1 MSIPRGIVRLLC
13 ISALALSLT
22 AACAFWN
29 KPMTSDDPRYDDP
42 VFLRTE
48 GDHGSPIGDHHRYR
62 AMAEG
67 DTLSYTYAP
76 YNRRVLTPLIVKA
89 LPLDAEEGFYALTFL
104 SVAATG
110 VALFYALSRM
120 GLGGALSLA
129 GMFTFFSLGWG
140 PEYFLMNIWLIDPL
154 SFLLLA
160 LCVWAVAARR
170 DALFAALLVL
180 AALNKE
186 AGIFALALFYG
197 LRATGPLDFRVMGRT
212 VLVGL
217 PALLVLFGLRLG
229 IPAEVPYYYSYL
241 LMEVGPKRLE
251 EMTFPEAFGEYYL
264 WTFGLVGGLLP
275 LLSLASKEGRR
286 MAVRLLPFV
295 LLVYAQLLF
304 AFDTGRLLV
313 FAFPAVAIFL
323 ALGLKVLAKVAW
335 VREVYLV
342 PLPLVMLA
350 ANLRD
355 MGVYDANL
363 DLQALLLALY
373 LVAVFVAGRLF
384 GRDVREAH
392 DKLEDQ

>member
-22 AACAFWN
+22 AACAFLI
-29 KPMTSDDPRYDDP
+29 KPMTSDDPSYG
-42 VFLRTE
+42 TE
-48 GDHGSPIGDHHRYR
+48 GSHAQPLGDHHRYR

-67 DTLSYTYAP
+67 DALSYPYAP

-120 GLGGALSLA
+120 GLGGAPSLA
-129 GMFTFFSLGWG
+129 GMFTFYSLSWYPAYSLGN
-140 PEYFLMNIWLIDPL
+140 FWLIDPL

-229 IPAEVPYYYSYL
+229 IPAEEPYYYSWL
-241 LMEVGPKRLE
+241 LMDVVPKRLE

-295 LLVYAQLLF
+295 LLVYSQLLF
-304 AFDTGRLLV
+304 AQDTERLLV
-313 FAFPAVAIFL
+313 FAFPAVAILL

-355 MGVYDANL
+355 MGAYDAYL

-373 LVAVFVAGRLF
+373 LLAVFVAGRLF

-392 DKLEDQ
+392 DKLKDQ

>member
-1 MSIPRGIVRLLC
+1 MSIPGDIVRFLC
-13 ISALALSLT
+13 LSALALSLT
-22 AACAFWN
+22 AACAFSTD
-29 KPMTSDDPRYDDP
+29 PMTPDNPLYETP
-42 VFLRTE
+42 A
-48 GDHGSPIGDHHRYR
+48 GDHHHYR

-67 DTLSYTYAP
+67 DALSYTYAP
-76 YNRRVLTPLIVKA
+76 FNRRVLTPLIVKA

-104 SVAATG
+104 STAATG

-129 GMFTFFSLGWG
+129 GMFAFFSLGRAA
-140 PEYFLMNIWLIDPL
+140 EYHMWKFWLTDPL

-197 LRATGPLDFRVMGRT
+197 LRATDPLDFRVMGRT

-217 PALLVLFGLRLG
+217 PALLVLVGLRLG
-229 IPAEVPYYYSYL
+229 ISAENSYSYSVL
-241 LMEVGPKRLE
+241 ITQVVPKRLE
-251 EMTFPEAFGEYYL
+251 EMTFPEPFGTYYL

-304 AFDTGRLLV
+304 AFDTARLLV
-313 FAFPAVAIFL
+313 FAFPVVAIL
-323 ALGLKVLAKVAW
+323 VALGLKVLAKAAW
-335 VREVYLV
+335 VGEVYLV
-342 PLPLVMLA
+342 PLPLVMFA

-355 MGVYDANL
+355 SGFHANL
-363 DLQALLLALY
+363 DLQAPLLALY
-373 LVAVFVAGRLF
+373 LLAIFVAGRLF
-384 GRDVREAH
+384 GIPRPPG
-392 DKLEDQ
+392 

>member
-22 AACAFWN
+22 AAGAFWTP
-29 KPMTSDDPRYDDP
+29 PMTSDDPSYG
-42 VFLRTE
+42 TGE
-48 GDHGSPIGDHHRYR
+48 GTHAQPLGDHHRYR

-67 DTLSYTYAP
+67 DALSYPYAP

-180 AALNKE
+180 ATLNKE

-197 LRATGPLDFRVMGRT
+197 LRATGPLDFRVMGRI

-241 LMEVGPKRLE
+241 LMEVVPKRLE

-304 AFDTGRLLV
+304 AFDTERLLV
-313 FAFPAVAIFL
+313 FAFPAVAILL

-342 PLPLVMLA
+342 PLPLVMFA
-350 ANLRD
+350 ANLRSE
-355 MGVYDANL
+355 GAYDAYL

>member
-1 MSIPRGIVRLLC
+1 MSVTVGIIRFLC

-22 AACAFWN
+22 AALAFWN
-29 KPMTSDDPRYDDP
+29 KPMTSDDPRYG
-42 VFLRTE
+42 TE
-48 GDHGSPIGDHHRYR
+48 GGDHHRYR

-67 DTLSYTYAP
+67 DALSYPYAP

-104 SVAATG
+104 SIAATG

-129 GMFTFFSLGWG
+129 GMFAVFSLGRAT
-140 PEYFLMNIWLIDPL
+140 EYHMWNFWLTDPL

-197 LRATGPLDFRVMGRT
+197 LRATGPLDFRIMGRT

-229 IPAEVPYYYSYL
+229 IPAEEPYYYSWL
-241 LMEVGPKRLE
+241 LMDVVPKRLE

-295 LLVYAQLLF
+295 LLVYSQLLF
-304 AFDTGRLLV
+304 AQDTERLLV
-313 FAFPAVAIFL
+313 FAFPAVAILL

-350 ANLRD
+350 ANLRTR
-355 MGVYDANL
+355 GVYDANL

-392 DKLEDQ
+392 DELEDQ

>member
-1 MSIPRGIVRLLC
+1 MSIPRGIARLLC
-13 ISALALSLT
+13 LSALSLSLT
-22 AACAFWN
+22 AAYAFSTN
-29 KPMTSDDPRYDDP
+29 PLTSDDPRYG
-42 VFLRTE
+42 TE
-48 GDHGSPIGDHHRYR
+48 GDHHRYR

-67 DTLSYTYAP
+67 DTLSYPYAP

-120 GLGGALSLA
+120 GLGGAPSLA
-129 GMFTFFSLGWG
+129 GMFTFYSLSWYPAYSLGN
-140 PEYFLMNIWLIDPL
+140 FWLIDPL

-229 IPAEVPYYYSYL
+229 IPAEEPYYYSWL
-241 LMEVGPKRLE
+241 LMDVVPKRLE

-295 LLVYAQLLF
+295 LLVYSQLLF
-304 AFDTGRLLV
+304 AQDTERLLV
-313 FAFPAVAIFL
+313 FAFPAVAILL

-355 MGVYDANL
+355 MGAYDAYL

-373 LVAVFVAGRLF
+373 LLAVFVAGRLF

-392 DKLEDQ
+392 DKLKDQ

>member
-1 MSIPRGIVRLLC
+1 MSISRSIVRLLC
-13 ISALALSLT
+13 LSALSLSLT
-22 AACAFWN
+22 AACAFSTN
-29 KPMTSDDPRYDDP
+29 PLTSDNPRYG
-42 VFLRTE
+42 TE
-48 GDHGSPIGDHHRYR
+48 GDHHHYR

-67 DTLSYTYAP
+67 DSLSYPYAP
-76 YNRRVLTPLIVKA
+76 FNRRVLTPLIVKA

-104 SVAATG
+104 CVAATG

-129 GMFTFFSLGWG
+129 GMFAFFSLGRAA
-140 PEYFLMNIWLIDPL
+140 EYSLRNFWLTDPL

-160 LCVWAVAARR
+160 LCVWALASRR
-170 DALFAALLVL
+170 DVLFAALLVL

-186 AGIFALALFYG
+186 AGVFALALFYG
-197 LRATGPLDFRVMGRT
+197 LRATGPLDFRVMGRI

-217 PALLVLFGLRLG
+217 PALLVLVGLRLG
-229 IPAEVPYYYSYL
+229 IPAEEPYYYSYL
-241 LMEVGPKRLE
+241 ITHVVPKRLE
-251 EMTFPEAFGEYYL
+251 EMTFPEPFGTYYL

-275 LLSLASKEGRR
+275 LLSLASKEGRT

-304 AFDTGRLLV
+304 AYDTGRLLV
-313 FAFPAVAIFL
+313 FAFPAVAILL
-323 ALGLKVLAKVAW
+323 ALGLRVLAKAAR

-342 PLPLVMLA
+342 PLPLLMFA
-350 ANLRD
+350 ANLREA
-355 MGVYDANL
+355 GFEANL

-373 LVAVFVAGRLF
+373 LLAVFVAGRLF

>member
-1 MSIPRGIVRLLC
+1 MSGPVGIVRFLC
-13 ISALALSLT
+13 ISAVALSLT
-22 AACAFWN
+22 AACAFSN
-29 KPMTSDDPRYDDP
+29 QPLTSDDPRYGT
-42 VFLRTE
+42 R
-48 GDHGSPIGDHHRYR
+48 GDQGDHHHYR
-62 AMAEG
+62 AMAEE
-67 DTLSYTYAP
+67 DTLSYPDAP
-76 YNRRVLTPLIVKA
+76 FNRRILTPLIVKA
-89 LPLDAEEGFYALTFL
+89 LPLDVEEGFYALTFL
-104 SVAATG
+104 SAAATG

-120 GLGGALSLA
+120 GLSGALSLA
-129 GMFTFFSLGWG
+129 GMVALFSMTRAT
-140 PEYFLMNIWLIDPL
+140 EYHLYNFWLTDAL

-186 AGIFALALFYG
+186 VGIFALALFYG
-197 LRATGPLDFRVMGRT
+197 LRATGPLDLRVMGRT

-217 PALLVLFGLRLG
+217 PALLVLVGLRLG
-229 IPAEVPYYYSYL
+229 IPAETPYYYSVL
-241 LMEVGPKRLE
+241 ITEIVPKRLE
-251 EMTFPEAFGEYYL
+251 EMTFPEPFGTYYL

-304 AFDTGRLLV
+304 ASDTKRLLV
-313 FAFPAVAIFL
+313 FAFPVVAILL

-342 PLPLVMLA
+342 PLPLVMVT
-350 ANLRD
+350 ANLREAGFD
-355 MGVYDANL
+355 TNL
-363 DLQALLLALY
+363 GLQALLLTLY
-373 LVAVFVAGRLF
+373 LLAVFVAGRLF

-392 DKLEDQ
+392 DKLADQ

>member
-22 AACAFWN
+22 AAGAFWTP
-29 KPMTSDDPRYDDP
+29 PMTSDDPSYG
-42 VFLRTE
+42 TGE
-48 GDHGSPIGDHHRYR
+48 GTHAQPLGDHHRYR

-67 DTLSYTYAP
+67 DALSYPYAP

-140 PEYFLMNIWLIDPL
+140 PEYFLENFWLIDPL

-197 LRATGPLDFRVMGRT
+197 LRATGPLDFRVMGRI

-217 PALLVLFGLRLG
+217 PALLVLYGLRLG
-229 IPAEVPYYYSYL
+229 IPAGGQTPYYFSWQ
-241 LMEVGPKRLE
+241 LMDVVPKRLE

-304 AFDTGRLLV
+304 ARDTGRLLV
-313 FAFPAVAIFL
+313 FAFPAVAILL

-342 PLPLVMLA
+342 PLPLVMFA
-350 ANLRD
+350 ANLRNPE
-355 MGVYDANL
+355 GGSDANL
-363 DLQALLLALY
+363 DLQAMLLALY
-373 LVAVFVAGRLF
+373 LLAVFVAGRHF

-392 DKLEDQ
+392 DELEDQ

>member
-1 MSIPRGIVRLLC
+1 
-13 ISALALSLT
+13 
-22 AACAFWN
+22 
-29 KPMTSDDPRYDDP
+29 
-42 VFLRTE
+42 
-48 GDHGSPIGDHHRYR
+48 
-62 AMAEG
+62 MAEG

-140 PEYFLMNIWLIDPL
+140 PEYFLENFWLIDPL

-212 VLVGL
+212 ILVGL

-229 IPAEVPYYYSYL
+229 IPAGGETPYYFSWQ
-241 LMEVGPKRLE
+241 LMDVVPKRLE
-251 EMTFPEAFGEYYL
+251 KMTFPEAFGEYYL

-295 LLVYAQLLF
+295 LLVYSQLLF
-304 AFDTGRLLV
+304 AQDTGRLLV
-313 FAFPAVAIFL
+313 FAFPAVAILL

-342 PLPLVMLA
+342 PLPLVMFA
-350 ANLRD
+350 ANLRNLEGGSD
-355 MGVYDANL
+355 VVNL

>member
-22 AACAFWN
+22 AACAFWI
-29 KPMTSDDPRYDDP
+29 KPMTSDDPRYG
-42 VFLRTE
+42 TE
-48 GDHGSPIGDHHRYR
+48 GSHAQPLGDHHRYR

-67 DTLSYTYAP
+67 DALSYPYAP

-229 IPAEVPYYYSYL
+229 IPAEEPYYYSWL
-241 LMEVGPKRLE
+241 LMDVVPKRLE

-264 WTFGLVGGLLP
+264 WTFGPVGVLLP

-295 LLVYAQLLF
+295 LLVYSQLLF
-304 AFDTGRLLV
+304 AQDTERLLV
-313 FAFPAVAIFL
+313 FAFPAVAILL

-350 ANLRD
+350 ANLLNP
-355 MGVYDANL
+355 GGGSGANL
-363 DLQALLLALY
+363 VLQALLLALY
-373 LVAVFVAGRLF
+373 LVAIFVAGRLF

>member
-1 MSIPRGIVRLLC
+1 MSLPRGIVRLLC

-22 AACAFWN
+22 AACAFWI
-29 KPMTSDDPRYDDP
+29 KPMTSDDPRYG
-42 VFLRTE
+42 TE
-48 GDHGSPIGDHHRYR
+48 GSHAQPLGDHHRYR

-67 DTLSYTYAP
+67 DALSYPYAP

-140 PEYFLMNIWLIDPL
+140 PEYFLENFWMIDPL

-241 LMEVGPKRLE
+241 LMEVVPKRLE

-295 LLVYAQLLF
+295 LLVYSQLLF
-304 AFDTGRLLV
+304 AQDTERLLV
-313 FAFPAVAIFL
+313 FAFPAVAILL

-342 PLPLVMLA
+342 PLPLVMFA
-350 ANLRD
+350 ANLRNLEGGSD
-355 MGVYDANL
+355 VVNL

>member
-1 MSIPRGIVRLLC
+1 MSLPRGIVRLLC

-22 AACAFWN
+22 AACAFWI
-29 KPMTSDDPRYDDP
+29 KPMTSDDPRYG
-42 VFLRTE
+42 TE
-48 GDHGSPIGDHHRYR
+48 VSHAQPLGDHHRYR

-67 DTLSYTYAP
+67 DALSYPYAP
-76 YNRRVLTPLIVKA
+76 FNRRVLTPLIVKA

-217 PALLVLFGLRLG
+217 PALLVLYGLRLG
-229 IPAEVPYYYSYL
+229 IPAGGQTPYYFSWQ
-241 LMEVGPKRLE
+241 LMDVVPKRLE
-251 EMTFPEAFGEYYL
+251 KMTFPEAFGEYYL

-304 AFDTGRLLV
+304 AQDTGRLLF
-313 FAFPAVAIFL
+313 FAFPAVAILL

-355 MGVYDANL
+355 MGAYDAYL

-373 LVAVFVAGRLF
+373 LLAVFVAGRLF

-392 DKLEDQ
+392 DKLKDQ

>member
-1 MSIPRGIVRLLC
+1 MSLRRGIVRFLC
-13 ISALALSLT
+13 ISALSLSLT

-29 KPMTSDDPRYDDP
+29 KPMTSDDPRYAA
-42 VFLRTE
+42 E
-48 GDHGSPIGDHHRYR
+48 GDHHRYR

-67 DTLSYTYAP
+67 DALSYPYAP

-140 PEYFLMNIWLIDPL
+140 PEYFLMNIWMIDPL

-229 IPAEVPYYYSYL
+229 IPAGGQTPYYFSWQ
-241 LMEVGPKRLE
+241 LMDVVPKRLE
-251 EMTFPEAFGEYYL
+251 KMTFPEAFGEYYL

-295 LLVYAQLLF
+295 LLVYSQLLF
-304 AFDTGRLLV
+304 AQDTERLLV
-313 FAFPAVAIFL
+313 FAFPAVAILL

-342 PLPLVMLA
+342 PLPLVMFA
-350 ANLRD
+350 ANLRSE
-355 MGVYDANL
+355 GAYDAYL

>member
-1 MSIPRGIVRLLC
+1 MSLPRGIVRLLC

-22 AACAFWN
+22 AACAFWI
-29 KPMTSDDPRYDDP
+29 KPMTSDDPRYG
-42 VFLRTE
+42 TE
-48 GDHGSPIGDHHRYR
+48 GSHAQPLGDHHRYR

-67 DTLSYTYAP
+67 DALSYPYAP

-140 PEYFLMNIWLIDPL
+140 PAYSLRNFWLIDPL

-217 PALLVLFGLRLG
+217 PALLVLYGLRLG
-229 IPAEVPYYYSYL
+229 IPAGGQTPYYFSWQ
-241 LMEVGPKRLE
+241 LMDVVPKRLE
-251 EMTFPEAFGEYYL
+251 KMTFPEAFGEYYL

-304 AFDTGRLLV
+304 ARDTERLLV
-313 FAFPAVAIFL
+313 FAFPAVAILL

-350 ANLRD
+350 ANLRTE
-355 MGVYDANL
+355 GAYDAYL

>member
-13 ISALALSLT
+13 ISAPALSLT
-22 AACAFWN
+22 AACAFWI
-29 KPMTSDDPRYDDP
+29 KPMTSDDPRYGG
-42 VFLRTE
+42 TE
-48 GDHGSPIGDHHRYR
+48 VDHGSPIGDHHRYR

-140 PEYFLMNIWLIDPL
+140 PEYFLEYFWLIDPL

-180 AALNKE
+180 ATLNKE

-229 IPAEVPYYYSYL
+229 IPAEEPYYYSWL
-241 LMEVGPKRLE
+241 LMDVVPKRLE

-264 WTFGLVGGLLP
+264 WTFGPVGVLLP

-295 LLVYAQLLF
+295 LLVYSQLLF
-304 AFDTGRLLV
+304 AQDTERLLV
-313 FAFPAVAIFL
+313 FAFPAVAILL

-350 ANLRD
+350 ANLLNP
-355 MGVYDANL
+355 GGGSGANL
-363 DLQALLLALY
+363 VLQALLLALY
-373 LVAVFVAGRLF
+373 LVAIFVAGRLF

>member
-1 MSIPRGIVRLLC
+1 M
-13 ISALALSLT
+13 
-22 AACAFWN
+22 
-29 KPMTSDDPRYDDP
+29 
-42 VFLRTE
+42 
-48 GDHGSPIGDHHRYR
+48 
-62 AMAEG
+62 
-67 DTLSYTYAP
+67 
-76 YNRRVLTPLIVKA
+76 IVKA

-104 SVAATG
+104 CVAATG

-140 PEYFLMNIWLIDPL
+140 PEYFLENFWLIDPL
-154 SFLLLA
+154 SYLLLA

-229 IPAEVPYYYSYL
+229 IPDVEPHYYSVL
-241 LMEVGPKRLE
+241 LMEVVPKRLE

-304 AFDTGRLLV
+304 AQDTGRLLV
-313 FAFPAVAIFL
+313 FAFPAVAILL

-342 PLPLVMLA
+342 PLPLVMFA
-350 ANLRD
+350 ANLRPR
-355 MGVYDANL
+355 GVHDANL
-363 DLQALLLALY
+363 GLQALLLALY

>member
-13 ISALALSLT
+13 ISAVALSLT
-22 AACAFWN
+22 AACAFLI
-29 KPMTSDDPRYDDP
+29 KPMTSDDPNYG
-42 VFLRTE
+42 TE
-48 GDHGSPIGDHHRYR
+48 DGYGPEGGDHHRYR

-67 DTLSYTYAP
+67 DALSYPYAP

-89 LPLDAEEGFYALTFL
+89 LPLAAEEGFYALTFL

-140 PEYFLMNIWLIDPL
+140 PKFFLRDFWLIDPL

-217 PALLVLFGLRLG
+217 PALLVLIGLRLG
-229 IPAEVPYYYSYL
+229 IPDVEPHYYSVL
-241 LMEVGPKRLE
+241 LMEVVPKRLE

-295 LLVYAQLLF
+295 LLVYVQLLF
-304 AFDTGRLLV
+304 AQDTGRLLV
-313 FAFPAVAIFL
+313 FAFPAVAILL

-342 PLPLVMLA
+342 PLPLVMFA
-350 ANLRD
+350 AELRK
-355 MGVYDANL
+355 GGTDANL